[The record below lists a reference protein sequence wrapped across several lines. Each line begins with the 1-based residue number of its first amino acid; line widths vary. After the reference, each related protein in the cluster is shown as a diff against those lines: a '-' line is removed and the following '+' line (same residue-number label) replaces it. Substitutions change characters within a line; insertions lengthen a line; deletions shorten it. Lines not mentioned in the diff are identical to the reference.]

1 MCTHTHTQCSVRGR
15 RGTKRRRRLPRRR
28 RRRERRRR
36 RTGVRGGWR
45 SRSKRARGRGGERRS
60 RRRRRRRRGRGSKK
74 VSLVFVFGYRVGGKG
89 GEVCITRRVLTPS
102 THTYPSFGKK
112 KKNNTRQHNNRAPRR
127 FRRAGVGAHRPQ
139 PPQNPRLRLPA
150 PGRLGR
156 VSRLIMLCVSAC
168 KSVCVCVTIPSPL
181 PKHHHHHRSNSSS
194 THSPPPPKK
203 THPPPPPNIITTT
216 LTSPPPPQQ
225 QHGAPPPRAGQQLP
239 RDLPPRPG
247 REDLHQGLHARR
259 TGPPV
264 RILSVGSL
272 CVCVSLVGV
281 LCVLCVCAC
290 VRAAVRPWDFI
301 RERESGGGP
310 QPPNPPKPN
319 TAPPKMTQVG
329 RPCPGPQL
337 RRCPPRLGLQ
347 PPSQG
352 KVHVM
357 IAVVCLLPILLPR

>member
-1 MCTHTHTQCSVRGR
+1 MQRAREKGNKKAAAASKEEEEEGEEEAAHGSAWGVAIPKQKGKGKGRGKEEQEEEEEEEGAGEQEGESGFCFWIQGGWEGGRGVYYQTCTHSLHTH
-15 RGTKRRRRLPRRR
+15 LPLL
-28 RRRERRRR
+28 RE
-36 RTGVRGGWR
+36 
-45 SRSKRARGRGGERRS
+45 
-60 RRRRRRRRGRGSKK
+60 
-74 VSLVFVFGYRVGGKG
+74 
-89 GEVCITRRVLTPS
+89 
-102 THTYPSFGKK
+102 K